1 MKKSAYQLIR
11 KKQIL
16 SHKFLLF
23 CILILLTGCSSK
35 NPNLFSVTYPASLN
49 EGPINGRML
58 LLISNDDSRE
68 PRFQVSNSPETQLIF
83 GVDVLDFKPGD
94 QAVFNLE
101 VPGYPLKSL
110 KDIPAGEY
118 NIQAV
123 LYKYETYNRSDGET
137 LLLPPM
143 DKGEGIQWNR
153 TPGNLISKPQKIN
166 FDPNQSS
173 TITIELEEEIP
184 PIPEPEDSKYIK
196 HIKMKSEMLSE
207 FWGRDVYLGAHI
219 LLPEGFDEHPEAR
232 YPLAI
237 FHGHFPRDFGGFR
250 TTPPDKS
257 EPCEYSARFDV
268 DCYNHIVEEEAYNFY
283 QKWTS
288 NDFPRM
294 LIIEIQHPT
303 PFFDDSYAINSVN
316 TGPYG
321 DAITYELVPYIEE
334 QFRGIGEGWARFL
347 YGGSTGGWIALAN
360 QVFYPDE
367 YNGCF
372 AACPD
377 PIDFRAFTLLN
388 LFEDENAYYVK
399 SNWKK
404 TEIPRSRT
412 TEGYVTT
419 TLRDVQ
425 QKEQVIGTKG
435 RSCGQR
441 DVWLTAF
448 GPKGEDGYPKHAWDK
463 ETGEIDKE
471 VVQYMIENFDLR
483 YIMERDWATLGPKLK
498 GKINIYMGDMD
509 NSYLNNATKLMEDFL
524 EKTKDPYYDGV
535 VDFGD
540 GFGHCWNGDHDN
552 PNHLT
557 RLRYNWMYVPQMLK
571 RMEESAP
578 KGADL
583 MSWRY

>member
-1 MKKSAYQLIR
+1 MKKQFALKTSLYLSILTLFL
-11 KKQIL
+11 IL
-16 SHKFLLF
+16 S
-23 CILILLTGCSSK
+23 GCGPADK
-35 NPNLFSVTYPASLN
+35 PLFSIQYPASLN

-58 LLISNDDSRE
+58 LLISNDDSTE
-68 PRFQVSNSPETQLIF
+68 PRFQILNGPETQLIF
-83 GVDVLDFKPGD
+83 GIDVLDFKAGEEALFD
-94 QAVFNLE
+94 GE
-101 VPGYPLKSL
+101 VLGYPLKSL
-110 KDIPAGEY
+110 KDIPAGDY
-118 NIQAV
+118 QVQAV

-153 TPGNLISKPQKIN
+153 TPGNLISRPQTVR
-166 FDPNQSS
+166 FDPGQSK
-173 TITIELEEEIP
+173 TISIQLEEEIP
-184 PIPEPEDSKYIK
+184 RIPEPEDTEYIK

-207 FWGRDVYLGAHI
+207 FWGRDVYLGAHV
-219 LLPEGFDEHPEAR
+219 LLPKGFDEHPEAR

-237 FHGHFPRDFGGFR
+237 FHGHFPYDFGGFR
-250 TTPPDKS
+250 TTPPDTT

-268 DCYNHIVEEEAYNFY
+268 DCYNHVVQEEAYNFY
-283 QKWTS
+283 KKWTGP
-288 NDFPRM
+288 NFPRM

-303 PFFDDSYAINSVN
+303 PFFDDSYAVNSVN

-321 DAITYELVPYIEE
+321 DAITYELIPYIEE

-399 SNWKK
+399 SEWKK

-412 TEGYVTT
+412 TKGYVTT

-448 GPKGEDGYPKHAWDK
+448 GPKGEDGYPRHAWDK

-471 VVQYMIENFDLR
+471 VVQYMIENYDLR
-483 YIMERDWATLGPKLK
+483 YIMERDWATLGPKLE

-509 NSYLNNATKLMEDFL
+509 NSYLNNAAVLMEEFL
-524 EKTKDPYYDGV
+524 EKTQDPYYDGE
-535 VDFGD
+535 VD
-540 GFGHCWNGDHDN
+540 
-552 PNHLT
+552 LAT
-557 RLRYNWMYVPQMLK
+557 A
-571 RMEESAP
+571 SAIVGMVITIIRIISP
-578 KGADL
+578 A
-583 MSWRY
+583 